1 MMLQTTGYNF
11 DGYRIVKYLKVVS
24 SEVVLGTGLF
34 SSIGSSVADFT
45 GKRSGAYERKLEE
58 GKESAI
64 YNLEKETTSLG
75 GNAIIGID
83 IDYTNFVGDVIGVV
97 ATGTAVIIEKETV
110 SKDADTYTIPVLSY
124 NEKLPFNICNVIFES
139 QNDDIRAALDITAYN
154 NAKVKALVVDIEL
167 EDIFGEAT
175 LLEKMVLAVKEIPTA
190 IEYQTSFVK
199 LGLKNLRIDLL
210 QKAYVSVKKVVF
222 YGNKQ
227 IVDVDTS
234 NEKRSTIV
242 SEMLL
247 SNLRTNYGKDAV
259 MENQTDDND
268 IVICYCGA
276 KNHKNVSRCYRC
288 KRTLNRIVPGGKEK
302 TIALEKTE
310 VEKILDEATSLSTA
324 KDIYE
329 FLKNTNKP
337 ELESL
342 VYELKII
349 SKQEAVFGDNN
360 KDEAIETINK
370 MISKL

>member
-1 MMLQTTGYNF
+1 MLQTTGYNF

-58 GKESAI
+58 GKESVI

-139 QNDDIRAALDITAYN
+139 QNDDIRAALDINAYN

-175 LLEKMVLAVKEIPTA
+175 LLEKMVLAVKEIPIA
-190 IEYQTSFVK
+190 FEYQTSFVK

-288 KRTLNRIVPGGKEK
+288 KRTLNVS
-302 TIALEKTE
+302 A
-310 VEKILDEATSLSTA
+310 
-324 KDIYE
+324 
-329 FLKNTNKP
+329 
-337 ELESL
+337 
-342 VYELKII
+342 
-349 SKQEAVFGDNN
+349 
-360 KDEAIETINK
+360 
-370 MISKL
+370 

>member
-1 MMLQTTGYNF
+1 MG
-11 DGYRIVKYLKVVS
+11 
-24 SEVVLGTGLF
+24 
-34 SSIGSSVADFT
+34 SVAIFC
-45 GKRSGAYERKLEE
+45 AY
-58 GKESAI
+58 
-64 YNLEKETTSLG
+64 
-75 GNAIIGID
+75 
-83 IDYTNFVGDVIGVV
+83 
-97 ATGTAVIIEKETV
+97 
-110 SKDADTYTIPVLSY
+110 
-124 NEKLPFNICNVIFES
+124 
-139 QNDDIRAALDITAYN
+139 
-154 NAKVKALVVDIEL
+154 
-167 EDIFGEAT
+167 
-175 LLEKMVLAVKEIPTA
+175 
-190 IEYQTSFVK
+190 
-199 LGLKNLRIDLL
+199 
-210 QKAYVSVKKVVF
+210 
-222 YGNKQ
+222 